1 MRGKAFFFTG
11 RIITFF
17 LTPIS
22 SGEGVWM
29 TNWSGGEGGGGK
41 NPRNFPIFFPFFFI
55 FALLLRTQQ
64 IMDFSGRNW
73 QKRPRGHTHTRA
85 REKKKDDKHDIFR
98 IFPLFIEADKNEE
111 AHFGHTKETSYITV
125 FYLLIQI
132 LRPGDWLPK
141 CSALRDW
148 EGHHASPFPPTRSK
162 TIQETCPQV

>member
-11 RIITFF
+11 RIITFFF

-29 TNWSGGEGGGGK
+29 TNWSGGEGGGK
-41 NPRNFPIFFPFFFI
+41 NPRNFPIFFFFSFLLCYYAHNRYWI
-55 FALLLRTQQ
+55 FQDAT
-64 IMDFSGRNW
+64 DKN
-73 QKRPRGHTHTRA
+73 GHGATHTRA
-85 REKKKDDKHDIFR
+85 RKKKKTTNTTFLE
-98 IFPLFIEADKNEE
+98 FFLFLSRPTKNEE
-111 AHFGHTKETSYITV
+111 AHFGHTKETSYITF